1 MPVYKFTANG
11 KTIKVTGDTPP
22 SESELDDIFKAAG
35 VSTAEAKPPSND
47 FKILGVN
54 IHVPPDEKPRLDS
67 NIATVGGVGIAPED
81 ALMVGMAAK
90 GIAAATSAGGMVA
103 GLKEAVKT
111 ANPVVKF
118 EVSRRALKAV
128 GVPDGVAEVIAFGV
142 SGYRRGGKPPVLE
155 GPTSEP
161 GYPRAG
167 STPAPP
173 PAPVEPPA
181 HLDLSKRVQAGSL
194 TQQQIGE
201 RLAAAKAQGMNAP
214 AYEPATNPAEPVRVP
229 LPQQPPKPVVQPP
242 VVRPQA
248 TGTSMQPAA
257 MPTPRAAAPV
267 PEGPPEPSMA
277 KPAAPSK
284 SPQQI
289 LNEEAIAKRRAAYQE
304 SLKAD
309 AKPVLEDVEAGKMT
323 AEQAAA
329 ELAKRWGTPS
339 DAERRFPPNK
349 SGLPSNPPTA
359 RKARGK
365 VSDLAD
371 MPIEPPKPVEP
382 VAPSQPETGKISS
395 LQTETPSKPSG
406 PPVGELWD
414 LARNAG
420 KRWESSW
427 SSSSG
432 ADRAE
437 GEVFKYVRDI
447 YVDAAQGKDVD
458 AAIAKAN
465 TEWRAYAEQNNA
477 KINAAGKIQRGPSS
491 GQSVIGHRFTSPDL
505 LESKLIHVRNMIK
518 QAAKN
523 SQ

>member
-1 MPVYKFTANG
+1 MADIKSGQDVTALMSG
-11 KTIKVTGDTPP
+11 AVPTGPKPGEDVTALMNATPAAPEKP
-22 SESELDDIFKAAG
+22 SG
-35 VSTAEAKPPSND
+35 RD
-47 FKILGVN
+47 FKIFGVN
-54 IHVPPDEKPRLDS
+54 IHVPPEDKPRLDS
-67 NIATVGGVGIAPED
+67 NIAMVGGVGIAPED
-81 ALMVGMAAK
+81 ALMVGQAAK
-90 GIAAATSAGGMVA
+90 GIATATSAGGMVA

-142 SGYRRGGKPPVLE
+142 SGYRRGGKPPVPE
-155 GPTSEP
+155 GPVSEP
-161 GYPRAG
+161 GYPRAS

-181 HLDLSKRVQAGSL
+181 HLDLSQRVPAGGL
-194 TQQQIGE
+194 TQQQIAE
-201 RLAAAKAQGMNAP
+201 RLAATRAQGMTAP
-214 AYEPATNPAEPVRVP
+214 QVEPVMAP
-229 LPQQPPKPVVQPP
+229 
-242 VVRPQA
+242 RP
-248 TGTSMQPAA
+248 SPSSV
-257 MPTPRAAAPV
+257 PV
-267 PEGPPEPSMA
+267 PEGPPEPSMEPV
-277 KPAAPSK
+277 KPYAPSK

-382 VAPSQPETGKISS
+382 AANAATDAASEMSALRDVKPRPIDKMFGKNGPTPE
-395 LQTETPSKPSG
+395 QRTEWEAAMKDWNRKYRAASARQK
-406 PPVGELWD
+406 VELAKSNEEFRRGRVSD
-414 LARNAG
+414 LA
-420 KRWESSW
+420 
-427 SSSSG
+427 
-432 ADRAE
+432 
-437 GEVFKYVRDI
+437 
-447 YVDAAQGKDVD
+447 Q
-458 AAIAKAN
+458 
-465 TEWRAYAEQNNA
+465 
-477 KINAAGKIQRGPSS
+477 
-491 GQSVIGHRFTSPDL
+491 
-505 LESKLIHVRNMIK
+505 
-518 QAAKN
+518 
-523 SQ
+523 